1 MRLII
6 KYVHEQDHHGGT
18 NQVLA
23 DLSAHY
29 WIISAREAIKEWER
43 DCMHCKRRNA
53 TPAKNIMAPLPEL
66 QIRIL
71 VQAFSHISAGPFIT
85 KQGR

>member
-1 MRLII
+1 MASLCSIFAMGEFIQSYYLATTGLRLII

-29 WIISAREAIKEWER
+29 WIISAREAIKE
-43 DCMHCKRRNA
+43 
-53 TPAKNIMAPLPEL
+53 
-66 QIRIL
+66 
-71 VQAFSHISAGPFIT
+71 
-85 KQGR
+85 

>member
-6 KYVHEQDHHGGT
+6 KYMHEQDHHGGT

-29 WIISAREAIKEWER
+29 WIISAREAIKEWEEIVYI
-43 DCMHCKRRNA
+43 
-53 TPAKNIMAPLPEL
+53 AKEERPLQPK
-66 QIRIL
+66 
-71 VQAFSHISAGPFIT
+71 T
-85 KQGR
+85 

>member
-6 KYVHEQDHHGGT
+6 KYMHEQDHHGGT

-29 WIISAREAIKEWER
+29 WIISAREAIKEWEEIV
-43 DCMHCKRRNA
+43 CI
-53 TPAKNIMAPLPEL
+53 AKEERPLQPK
-66 QIRIL
+66 
-71 VQAFSHISAGPFIT
+71 A
-85 KQGR
+85 